1 MGIADRQLVEKL
13 TSQVIQRLE
22 QPPMLPGM
30 EHLMPRAPAQVVQ
43 HTSDADILA
52 VVREFLSVEKPV
64 EEELPAEPPPCPP
77 PVETPPVLKTAKET
91 KKMPT
96 STKARKT
103 APSGCWRSAT

>member
-1 MGIADRQLVEKL
+1 MINRSQIARIIFNEAAAMGIADRQVVEKL

-52 VVREFLSVEKPV
+52 VVREFLSVE
-64 EEELPAEPPPCPP
+64 
-77 PVETPPVLKTAKET
+77 
-91 KKMPT
+91 
-96 STKARKT
+96 
-103 APSGCWRSAT
+103 